1 MRNAIA
7 TAIVAVAI
15 AAALAGQAQAPPWVG
30 AWELDPAQSEYRAG
44 AVAARE
50 TMTIVPY
57 VGAYKIAINRTDL
70 GGGSAQTEAIA
81 RFDGTDVLAIG
92 FKVPTTRAFTTVDD
106 RTFEIA
112 DKVNGLVTLRRRAA
126 VSVDG
131 RTLTLTEHGVDEGG
145 QNVDAVLR
153 FVRGGA
159 GGIGPGTGGGIASPP
174 LAGVVRVGSPGV
186 TIPRLLKD
194 VKPQVH
200 TGCHAREDPGRCPA
214 RVRRANRWHC
224 GRRQGPPVVGYHL
237 WIGSGSDQS
246 REAMEVR
253 TRDEKR
259 RTSASHGDDR
269 ADLHVGQRLRGR
281 DETDRWC
288 LVRGRPCD
296 CHASSCG

>member
-30 AWELDPAQSEYRAG
+30 AWELDPTKSEYRAG
-44 AVAARE
+44 PTAARE

-57 VGAYKIAINRTDL
+57 IGAYKIAINRTDL
-70 GGGSAQTEAIA
+70 SGRTAQTEAIA

-92 FKVPTTRAFTTVDD
+92 FRVPTTRAFTPVDD

-153 FVRGGA
+153 FVRGSA
-159 GGIGPGTGGGIASPP
+159 SGIGPGTGSGVASPP

-194 VKPQVH
+194 VKPQYTADAMRAKIQGSVLVECVVQ
-200 TGCHAREDPGRCPA
+200 TDGTVGDVRVIRSLDTTYGLDQEAIKAAKQWKFAPGTR
-214 RVRRANRWHC
+214 N
-224 GRRQGPPVVGYHL
+224 GEPVPVTVSIELTFTLGK
-237 WIGSGSDQS
+237 D
-246 REAMEVR
+246 
-253 TRDEKR
+253 
-259 RTSASHGDDR
+259 
-269 ADLHVGQRLRGR
+269 
-281 DETDRWC
+281 
-288 LVRGRPCD
+288 
-296 CHASSCG
+296 

>member
-1 MRNAIA
+1 MRNAIT

-30 AWELDPAQSEYRAG
+30 AWELDPTQSEYRAG
-44 AVAARE
+44 PAAARE

-70 GGGSAQTEAIA
+70 GGRTAQTEAIA
-81 RFDGTDVLAIG
+81 RFDGTDVLAVG
-92 FKVPTTRAFTTVDD
+92 FRVPTTRAFTTVDD

-159 GGIGPGTGGGIASPP
+159 GGIGPGTGSGSASSP
-174 LAGVVRVGSPGV
+174 LAGVVRPGNGV
-186 TIPRLLKD
+186 TIPRIIRE
-194 VKPQVH
+194 VRPQY
-200 TGCHAREDPGRCPA
+200 TA
-214 RVRRANRWHC
+214 
-224 GRRQGPPVVGYHL
+224 
-237 WIGSGSDQS
+237 
-246 REAMEVR
+246 EAMRAKVQGGVLLECVVQTDGTVGDVR
-253 TRDEKR
+253 VLRSLDTTYGLDQEAIKAAKQWKFAPGTRNGEPVPVMVTIELTFTLGKD
-259 RTSASHGDDR
+259 
-269 ADLHVGQRLRGR
+269 
-281 DETDRWC
+281 
-288 LVRGRPCD
+288 
-296 CHASSCG
+296 

>member
-15 AAALAGQAQAPPWVG
+15 AAGLAGQAQAPPWVG
-30 AWELDPAQSEYRAG
+30 AWELDPSQSEYRAG

-159 GGIGPGTGGGIASPP
+159 GGIGPDTGGGIASPP

-194 VKPQVH
+194 VKPQYTPNAMRAKIQGGVLLECVVQ
-200 TGCHAREDPGRCPA
+200 TDGTVGDVRVLRSLDTTYGLDQEAIKAAKQWKFAPGTR
-214 RVRRANRWHC
+214 N
-224 GRRQGPPVVGYHL
+224 GQPVPVMVSIEL
-237 WIGSGSDQS
+237 
-246 REAMEVR
+246 
-253 TRDEKR
+253 TF
-259 RTSASHGDDR
+259 T
-269 ADLHVGQRLRGR
+269 LRK
-281 DETDRWC
+281 D
-288 LVRGRPCD
+288 
-296 CHASSCG
+296 